1 MHRRHAR
8 ADRVAD
14 QADAGGVEA
23 RVFLGAG
30 HVLRIVGGEGS
41 VNGRA
46 VDADL
51 FEQTAV
57 HHTHDAAAA
66 FLAVPGRAH
75 EAAGLAGEEVGG
87 GGVLQGLETGVNLIA
102 QGLEPDAGAL
112 AMLDHQGGGLLDH
125 QGFNHDGRPL

>member
-1 MHRRHAR
+1 M
-8 ADRVAD
+8 AD
-14 QADAGGVEA
+14 QADARGEEA

-30 HVLRIVGGEGS
+30 HVPGVVGGEGP

-46 VDADL
+46 VDPDL
-51 FEQTAV
+51 FEQAAV
-57 HHTHDAAAA
+57 HHAHDAAAA
-66 FLAVPGRAH
+66 FLALPGRAH
-75 EAAGLAGEEVGG
+75 EAARFAGEEVGG
-87 GGVLQGLETGVNLIA
+87 RSVLQGFETGVNLIA